1 MELKQNV
8 DAVQAVTDLRRKAK
22 DLREE
27 GVLYYIADL
36 MDNAA
41 NIIEDYVRKDIER
54 G

>member
-8 DAVQAVTDLRRKAK
+8 DAVQTVTDLRRKAK

-27 GVLYYIADL
+27 GVLYYIAYL
-36 MDNAA
+36 MYNAA
-41 NIIEDYVRKDIER
+41 DIIEGYVRKDIER

>member
-8 DAVQAVTDLRRKAK
+8 DAVQVVTDLRRKAK

-41 NIIEDYVRKDIER
+41 NVIIEYVRKDIER